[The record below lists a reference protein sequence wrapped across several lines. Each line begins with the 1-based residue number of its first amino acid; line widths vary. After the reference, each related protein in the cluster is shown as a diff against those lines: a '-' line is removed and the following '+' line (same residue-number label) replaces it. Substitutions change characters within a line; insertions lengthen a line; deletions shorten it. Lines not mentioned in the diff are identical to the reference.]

1 MGFRSLTC
9 DIDLYGSRVI
19 QWAMDGSTPVAS
31 FSVDWSRSST
41 DDAWQELQDNI
52 TDSCVVIDA
61 RKLTFDKNT
70 ELYYRVKALDDKGN
84 EVETSCVVAA
94 GNYIEPRDAAI
105 IRGLTQDMQTEIR
118 VSGRNG
124 YLLKKIEWGT
134 PCPRCSD
141 FGTGDSMDPHCPI
154 CLGTGKRSGYYE
166 ALPLAILPNVES
178 RTTRT
183 LQTTSETY
191 LNNATC
197 IAEPIINRGDVWV
210 GELQNDRYFID
221 GVNVTSE
228 YKGIPLVY
236 NLLMKRI
243 PQSDVVYSNKMTQK
257 ITGESK
263 QDFLDEYMVDYVIG
277 N

>member
-1 MGFRSLTC
+1 MGFKLVTC

-19 QWAMDGSTPVAS
+19 QWTMDGVTPVSS

-41 DDAWQELQDNI
+41 NDAWKELQDQI
-52 TDSCVVIDA
+52 TDACMVVDA

-70 ELYYRVKALDDKGN
+70 ELYYRVKALDEKGN
-84 EVETSCVVAA
+84 VVDTSCVAAA
-94 GNYIEPRDAAI
+94 GCSLKYRDAAVI
-105 IRGLTQDMQTEIR
+105 NGLTQAMQTEIN
-118 VSGRNG
+118 VSGRDG
-124 YLLKKIEWGT
+124 WLLKKIEWGT

-141 FGTGDSMDPHCPI
+141 FGTGDPMDPHCPV

-166 ALPLAILPNVES
+166 AVPLKVLPNVES

-191 LNNATC
+191 INSVTC
-197 IAEPIINRGDVWV
+197 IAEPFINRGDVWV
-210 GELQNDRYFID
+210 GEMQNDRYFIEN
-221 GVNVTSE
+221 VNTTSE

-236 NLLMKRI
+236 NLIMKRI
-243 PQSDVVYSNKMTQK
+243 PQSDVVYSDKMTQK
-257 ITGESK
+257 ITGMTK
-263 QDFLDEYMVDYVIG
+263 QDYLEDAMVEYVV